1 MLLSIAVYEC
11 VSLLGE
17 LQVRLGSAIALI
29 TEMPLS
35 WSLCCSGL
43 GPCER
48 TRAVCMGRT
57 NPTLLTTEAATRAGT
72 TPSLL

>member
-29 TEMPLS
+29 TEM
-35 WSLCCSGL
+35 
-43 GPCER
+43 
-48 TRAVCMGRT
+48 
-57 NPTLLTTEAATRAGT
+57 
-72 TPSLL
+72 